1 VHDPLRHGEP
11 RRDRDR
17 RDRGRARR
25 GRRDRRGRAARRGER
40 GRRRR
45 AQEPPARD
53 RLQALTAD
61 LQHVAIHRLSE
72 REALDALGS
81 SAAGLSSQEAAA
93 RLEHYGPNRLPELRR
108 RSPWLRFLAQFGDFF
123 AILLEVAGAITFAS
137 YLVQG
142 ESDNLK
148 VAVAIFAVVLLNA
161 VIGFV
166 QEYRAERT
174 AEALK
179 RLLPARAHV
188 LRDGA
193 PTEVAADALVPGDVV
208 LLAEGDAIS
217 ADGRV
222 IAASELA
229 TSDAALTGESEPAP
243 RRSDPALEDLPQIQ
257 ARNLVFAGTSVAS
270 GTARAVVFGT
280 GAQTEFGHIY
290 RLAGSV
296 EDEASPLQRE
306 VAVAARRVAAVAVLL
321 GALLLGLRLLA
332 AAPFVDAFLYALGVM
347 VALVPEGLPAVMSV
361 SLAIGVQRM
370 AAANALI
377 KRLSSVE
384 ALGSTTVICTD
395 KTGTLTAGEMT
406 AVSAWCAGSSYGVSG
421 VGYAPAG
428 ELSTDGRPLA
438 GAAIPDALR
447 LLLRAGLHCN
457 NARLVHDEHDGWK
470 VLGDPTEGALLVLA
484 EKGGYD
490 VEAQLRR
497 TPRVREIPFDSER
510 KRMSVVVRE
519 GRGQRVYAKG
529 AASEILARSS
539 RVATNG
545 RVEDLTAARRAEIE
559 AAVDELAGQALRV
572 LALATREL
580 EPRAAA
586 SAAEIESDLVL
597 LGLVGLQDPPRPEV
611 TQAVADARSAGIAV
625 VMITGDYGLT
635 AEAIAR
641 KIGIVTEPRPEVL
654 TGVELDAMDDDELGR
669 RLAAVREGHE
679 LLFARV
685 APADKLRVVDGFK
698 ALDQIVAVTGDGVN
712 DAPALKRAD
721 IGVAMGVSGT
731 DVAKEAAVMILLD
744 DSFATIVK
752 AVERGR
758 AVYNN
763 IRRFLVY
770 LFTHNIGELF
780 PIVFATLAGLP
791 VVPLNA
797 LQVLSIDLGSDVL
810 PALALGAEEP
820 EPGLL
825 QRPPRPRG
833 ERLMSRA
840 VIARFAFLG
849 LIQAVGATAS
859 FYFALYAGGWRW
871 GDPLSSSEHLY
882 HQAITM
888 TQAAIVFSQVFNGLA
903 VRTDRRSVFSV
914 GLFSN
919 RALVAAEALGVGIML
934 AISYAPPLQSLLGTA
949 GLPAYYWAVPA
960 AFGVVALLA
969 EELRKA
975 YVRRSAPDRENG

>member
-1 VHDPLRHGEP
+1 VQVDY
-11 RRDRDR
+11 
-17 RDRGRARR
+17 
-25 GRRDRRGRAARRGER
+25 AA
-40 GRRRR
+40 
-45 AQEPPARD
+45 APASAAFVD
-53 RLQALTAD
+53 E
-61 LQHVAIHRLSE
+61 AIERLSE
-72 REALDALGS
+72 REALDALDS
-81 SAAGLSSQEAAA
+81 DAAGLSSEQA
-93 RLEHYGPNRLPELRR
+93 RLRLDRFGPNRLPELRR
-108 RSPWLRFLAQFGDFF
+108 RSPLLHFLAQFGDFF
-123 AILLEVAGAITFAS
+123 AILLEVAGAITLVA

-142 ESDNLK
+142 NPDNLK
-148 VAVAIFAVVLLNA
+148 VAVAIFAVVILNA

-179 RLLPARAHV
+179 RLLPANAHV
-188 LRDGA
+188 LRDGR
-193 PTEVAADALVPGDVV
+193 PTEVPAEVLVPGDVV

-217 ADGRV
+217 ADARLV
-222 IAASELA
+222 AASELT
-229 TSDAALTGESEPAP
+229 TSDAALTGESEPVP
-243 RRSDPALEDLPQIQ
+243 RKADPVLEDLPRIQ

-270 GTARAVVFGT
+270 GTGRAVVFGT
-280 GAQTEFGHIY
+280 GSATEFGHVY

-296 EDEASPLQRE
+296 QDEPSPLQRE
-306 VAVAARRVAAVAVLL
+306 VAVAARRVAIVAVAL

-332 AAPFVDAFLYALGVM
+332 GAPFVDAFLYALGVM

-370 AAANALI
+370 AAEGALI

-395 KTGTLTAGEMT
+395 KTGTLTAGQMT
-406 AVSAWCAGSSYGVSG
+406 AVAVWCEGVVLTASG
-421 VGYAPAG
+421 VGYAPVGRLEVAG
-428 ELSTDGRPLA
+428 HPVV
-438 GAAIPDALR
+438 GAAMPEALP
-447 LLLRAGLHCN
+447 LLLRCALHCN
-457 NARLVHDEHDGWK
+457 NARLIEDDGSWS

-484 EKGGYD
+484 AKGGYD
-490 VEAQLRR
+490 IEAQLRQA
-497 TPRVREIPFDSER
+497 PRLRELPFDSER

-519 GRGQRVYAKG
+519 GRSSRVYAKG
-529 AASEILARSS
+529 AASEILSRSS
-539 RVATNG
+539 RIATGG
-545 RVEDLTAARRAEIE
+545 RVRDVAPEDRAEIQ
-559 AAVDELAGQALRV
+559 AAVDGLAGQALRV
-572 LALATREL
+572 LAFATREL
-580 EPRAAA
+580 DPETPLT
-586 SAAEIESDLVL
+586 AEAVERDLIF

-611 TQAVADARSAGIAV
+611 TRAVAEAHSAGIAI

-641 KIGIVTEPRPEVL
+641 KIGIVTEPHPEVL
-654 TGVELDAMDDDELGR
+654 TGADLDAIGDDELR
-669 RLAAVREGHE
+669 ERLAAVRDGHQ

-685 APADKLRVVDGFK
+685 APADKLRVVNGFK
-698 ALDQIVAVTGDGVN
+698 ALGQVVAVTGDGVN

-721 IGVAMGVSGT
+721 IGVAMGVAGS
-731 DVAKEAAVMILLD
+731 DVAKEAAVMVLLD

-752 AVERGR
+752 AIERGR

-825 QRPPRPRG
+825 QRPPRPRS

-840 VIARFAFLG
+840 VIGRFAFLG
-849 LIQAVGATAS
+849 SIQAIGATAS

-871 GDPLSSSEHLY
+871 GDPLSTSDHVY

-903 VRTDRRSVFSV
+903 VRTDRESVFSIGV
-914 GLFSN
+914 FSN
-919 RALVAAEALGVGIML
+919 RALVAAEALGVAIML

-949 GLPAYYWAVPA
+949 ALPAYYWAVPA
-960 AFGVVALLA
+960 AFGVVALFA

-975 YVRRSAPDRENG
+975 YVRRRATESENA

>member
-1 VHDPLRHGEP
+1 VDE
-11 RRDRDR
+11 
-17 RDRGRARR
+17 AR
-25 GRRDRRGRAARRGER
+25 
-40 GRRRR
+40 
-45 AQEPPARD
+45 
-53 RLQALTAD
+53 
-61 LQHVAIHRLSE
+61 
-72 REALDALGS
+72 
-81 SAAGLSSQEAAA
+81 A
-93 RLEHYGPNRLPELRR
+93 RLERYGHNRLPELGR
-108 RSPWLRFLAQFGDFF
+108 RSPWLRFLAQFRDFF

-142 ESDNLK
+142 ETNNLK
-148 VAVAIFAVVLLNA
+148 VAIAIFAVVLLNA

-179 RLLPARAHV
+179 RLLPARARV
-188 LRDGA
+188 LRGGA
-193 PTEVAADALVPGDVV
+193 PIEAPADELVPGDVV

-217 ADGRV
+217 ADGRL

-229 TSDAALTGESEPAP
+229 TSDAALTGESEPV
-243 RRSDPALEDLPQIQ
+243 RRQAEAVLEDVPPIQ

-270 GTARAVVFGT
+270 GTGRAVVFGT
-280 GAQTEFGHIY
+280 GGNTEFGHIY
-290 RLAGSV
+290 RLAGEV

-306 VAVAARRVAAVAVLL
+306 VAVAARRVALVAVAL
-321 GALLLGLRLLA
+321 GALLLLLRLLA
-332 AAPFVDAFLYALGVM
+332 SAPFVDAFLYALGVM

-370 AAANALI
+370 ASAKALI

-406 AVSAWCAGSSYGVSG
+406 AVRIWCADAALAASG
-421 VGYAPAG
+421 VGYGPNGQLESA
-428 ELSTDGRPLA
+428 DGPIA
-438 GAAIPDALR
+438 GAAMPDALA
-447 LLLRAGLHCN
+447 LMLRAGINCN
-457 NARLVHDEHDGWK
+457 DARLVENEEDGWS

-484 EKGGYD
+484 AKGGYD
-490 VEAQLRR
+490 IEAQLRR
-497 TPRVREIPFDSER
+497 TPRLREIPFDSER
-510 KRMSVVVRE
+510 KRMSVVVRD
-519 GRGQRVYAKG
+519 GRRQRVYAKG
-529 AASEILARSS
+529 AASEILSRST
-539 RVATNG
+539 RLATGG
-545 RVEDLTAARRAEIE
+545 RVRELTDEDRAAIG
-559 AAVDELAGQALRV
+559 AAVDELAGDALRV
-572 LALATREL
+572 LAFATREL
-580 EPRAAA
+580 QDGGTP
-586 SAAEIESDLVL
+586 SADEVERDFVF

-625 VMITGDYGLT
+625 VMMTGDYGLT

-641 KIGIVTEPRPEVL
+641 KIGIVTKPRPEVV
-654 TGVELDAMDDDELGR
+654 TGADLDTLDDDALR
-669 RLAAVREGHE
+669 ARLAAVTEGHE

-685 APADKLRVVDGFK
+685 APADKLRVVNGFK

-721 IGVAMGVSGT
+721 IGVAMGLAGT
-731 DVAKEAAVMILLD
+731 DVAKEAAVMVLLD

-752 AVERGR
+752 AIERGR

-770 LFTHNIGELF
+770 LFTHNIGELV

-825 QRPPRPRG
+825 ERPPRPRT

-840 VIARFAFLG
+840 VIGRFAFLG
-849 LIQAVGATAS
+849 SIQAVGATAS
-859 FYFALYAGGWRW
+859 FYFALYQGGWRW
-871 GDPLSSSEHLY
+871 GDPLVSSEHIY

-888 TQAAIVFSQVFNGLA
+888 TQAAIVFSQVFNGFA
-903 VRTDRRSVFSV
+903 VRTDRQSVFSI

-919 RALVAAEALGVGIML
+919 RALVAAQALGVGIML

-949 GLPAYYWAVPA
+949 ALPAYYWAVPA
-960 AFGVVALLA
+960 AFGVVALIA

-975 YVRRSAPDRENG
+975 YVRRTTTDRENG

>member
-1 VHDPLRHGEP
+1 VQVDH
-11 RRDRDR
+11 
-17 RDRGRARR
+17 GRANSISFA
-25 GRRDRRGRAARRGER
+25 DGER
-40 GRRRR
+40 
-45 AQEPPARD
+45 
-53 RLQALTAD
+53 
-61 LQHVAIHRLSE
+61 AIECLSE
-72 REALDALGS
+72 AEALVALGS
-81 SAAGLSSQEAAA
+81 GPAGLGADEAQA
-93 RLEHYGPNRLPELRR
+93 RLARYGPNRLPELAR

-137 YLVQG
+137 YLIQG
-142 ESDNLK
+142 EPNDLK
-148 VAVAIFAVVLLNA
+148 VAIAIFAVVLLNA

-179 RLLPARAHV
+179 QLLPQRAHV

-217 ADGRV
+217 ADCRLV
-222 IAASELA
+222 AAAELA
-229 TSDAALTGESEPAP
+229 TNDASLTGESEPVHRQAEP
-243 RRSDPALEDLPQIQ
+243 VLEDLPRIQ
-257 ARNLVFAGTSVAS
+257 ARNLAFAGTTVAS

-280 GAQTEFGHIY
+280 GANTEFGHIY
-290 RLAGSV
+290 RLAGSL
-296 EDEASPLQRE
+296 EDEPSPLQRE
-306 VAVAARRVAAVAVLL
+306 VAVAARRVALVAVALAVLL
-321 GALLLGLRLLA
+321 LVLRLLA

-370 AAANALI
+370 AAEKALI

-406 AVSAWCAGSSYGVSG
+406 AVRVWCAHLSVAVTG
-421 VGYAPAG
+421 VGYSPEGRLETA
-428 ELSTDGRPLA
+428 DGRLA
-438 GAAIPDALR
+438 ATAMPDAVR
-447 LLLRAGLHCN
+447 LLLRVGLHCN
-457 NARLVHDEHDGWK
+457 DARLVHDEGSGWT

-484 EKGGYD
+484 AKSGYD
-490 VEAQLRR
+490 VEAELRR
-497 TPRVREIPFDSER
+497 TPRLREIPFDSER
-510 KRMSVVVRE
+510 KRMSVIVSE
-519 GRGQRVYAKG
+519 GGGRRVYAKG
-529 AASEILARSS
+529 ATSEILSRAS
-539 RVATNG
+539 RVATG
-545 RVEDLTAARRAEIE
+545 GGVRELTVEDRAAIGT
-559 AAVDELAGQALRV
+559 AVDELAGDALRV

-580 EPRAAA
+580 PSGDRLGAD
-586 SAAEIESDLVL
+586 EIERDLVF

-611 TQAVADARSAGIAV
+611 TRAVADARSAGIAI
-625 VMITGDYGLT
+625 VMMTGDYGLT

-641 KIGIVTEPRPEVL
+641 KIGIVTEPHPDVL
-654 TGVELDAMDDDELGR
+654 TGPDLDALDDEALR
-669 RLAAVREGHE
+669 ARLAPVTEGHE

-685 APADKLRVVDGFK
+685 APADKLRVVGAFK

-721 IGVAMGVSGT
+721 IGVAMGLTGT
-731 DVAKEAAVMILLD
+731 DAAKEAAVMVLLD

-752 AVERGR
+752 AIERGR

-825 QRPPRPRG
+825 ERPPRPRT

-849 LIQAVGATAS
+849 TIQAVGATAS

-871 GDPLSSSEHLY
+871 GDPLSTSQHLY

-888 TQAAIVFSQVFNGLA
+888 TQAGIVFSQIFNGFA

-914 GLFSN
+914 GLLSN
-919 RALVAAEALGVGIML
+919 RALVAAQALSVAIML
-934 AISYAPPLQSLLGTA
+934 AISYAPPLQRLLGTA
-949 GLPAYYWAVPA
+949 ALPAYYWAVPA
-960 AFGVVALLA
+960 AFGVVALIA

-975 YVRRSAPDRENG
+975 VVRKTTPERENG

>member
-1 VHDPLRHGEP
+1 LAGV
-11 RRDRDR
+11 
-17 RDRGRARR
+17 
-25 GRRDRRGRAARRGER
+25 AAS
-40 GRRRR
+40 
-45 AQEPPARD
+45 APSAPDA
-53 RLQALTAD
+53 
-61 LQHVAIHRLSE
+61 AIQRLSE
-72 REALDALGS
+72 TEALEALGS
-81 SAAGLSSQEAAA
+81 GQAGLSEDEARA
-93 RLEHYGPNRLPELRR
+93 RLERYGPNRLPELGR

-123 AILLEVAGAITFAS
+123 AILLEVAGTITLAS
-137 YLVQG
+137 YLIQG
-142 ESDNLK
+142 DPNNLK
-148 VAVAIFAVVLLNA
+148 VAIAIYAVVLLNA

-179 RLLPARAHV
+179 RLLPMNARV

-193 PTEVAADALVPGDVV
+193 PVEVGADALVPGDVV

-217 ADGRV
+217 ADCRL

-229 TSDAALTGESEPAP
+229 TSDAALTGESEPVRRQSVPVLEQVP
-243 RRSDPALEDLPQIQ
+243 RIE

-280 GAQTEFGHIY
+280 GVETEFGHIY
-290 RLAGSV
+290 RLAGSLQ
-296 EDEASPLQRE
+296 DERSPLQRE
-306 VAVAARRVAAVAVLL
+306 VAVAARRVALVAVSL
-321 GALLLGLRLLA
+321 GALLLALRLSA
-332 AAPFVDAFLYALGVM
+332 GAPFVDAFLYALGVM

-370 AAANALI
+370 AAEHALI

-406 AVSAWCAGSSYGVSG
+406 AVRVWAAGAPFAASG
-421 VGYAPAG
+421 VGYAP
-428 ELSTDGRPLA
+428 DGALLA
-438 GAAIPDALR
+438 SDDSPIAATAMPDALR
-447 LLLRAGLHCN
+447 LLLRAALHCN
-457 NARLVHDEHDGWK
+457 NARLVRAEEDVWG

-484 EKGGYD
+484 AKGGYD

-497 TPRVREIPFDSER
+497 TPRLREIPFDSER

-519 GRGQRVYAKG
+519 GREQRVYAKG
-529 AASEILARSS
+529 AAAEVLSRSTRLA
-539 RVATNG
+539 ADG
-545 RVEDLTAARRAEIE
+545 RIRDLTAEDRVAIG
-559 AAVDELAGQALRV
+559 AAVDGLAGEALRV
-572 LALATREL
+572 LAFATREL
-580 EPRAAA
+580 EPGAPLGADDVER
-586 SAAEIESDLVL
+586 DFVF

-611 TQAVADARSAGIAV
+611 TRAVADARSAGIAI

-641 KIGIVTEPRPEVL
+641 KIGIITEPHPEVL
-654 TGVELDAMDDDELGR
+654 TGVELDAIGDEELGA
-669 RLAAVREGHE
+669 RLAAVTHGHE

-685 APADKLRVVDGFK
+685 APADKLRVVNGFK

-721 IGVAMGVSGT
+721 IGVAMGLAGT
-731 DVAKEAAVMILLD
+731 DVAKEAAVMVLLD

-752 AVERGR
+752 AIERGR

-770 LFTHNIGELF
+770 LFTHNIGELV
-780 PIVFATLAGLP
+780 PIVFATLTGLP

-825 QRPPRPRG
+825 QRPPRPRD

-840 VIARFAFLG
+840 VIGRFVFLG

-859 FYFALYAGGWRW
+859 FYFALYEGGWRW
-871 GDPLSSSEHLY
+871 GDPLSTSQHIY

-888 TQAAIVFSQVFNGLA
+888 TQAGIVFSQVFNGFA
-903 VRTDRRSVFSV
+903 VRTDRRSVFSI

-919 RALVAAEALGVGIML
+919 RALVAAQALSVALML
-934 AISYAPPLQSLLGTA
+934 AFSYAPPLQSLLGTA
-949 GLPAYYWAVPA
+949 ALPAYYWAVPA
-960 AFGVVALLA
+960 AFGVVALIA

-975 YVRRSAPDRENG
+975 YVRRTTPEGENG